1 MQMPDGQ
8 QVASNLGNDFV
19 SLNNGSIS
27 ARSDMLIANQYVKSP
42 NWETVSGVAGLGL
55 SMQLNNILEVAFNNN
70 QISTP
75 SYTLS
80 CNASGQSYLYYN

>member
-8 QVASNLGNDFV
+8 QVASNLASDLV
-19 SLNNGSIS
+19 TINNGSIT
-27 ARSDMLIANQYVKSP
+27 ARSDMLIANQYVKSQ
-42 NWETVSGVAGLGL
+42 NWQIVSGVAGLGL

>member
-8 QVASNLGNDFV
+8 QVASNLASDLV
-19 SLNNGSIS
+19 TINNGSIT
-27 ARSDMLIANQYVKSP
+27 ARSDMLIANQYVKSQ
-42 NWETVSGVAGLGL
+42 NWQIVSGVAGLGL

-75 SYTLS
+75 AYTLS